1 MNVTNTWYHC
11 ANGNHNRL
19 YCNTGSL
26 HRCLPY
32 PNHYLIPADQY
43 LPVYRVLEYTASQT
57 ADTVTPHTH
66 TPTAQ
71 VHKRPWVRWRRWEY
85 REYNYILTATW
96 YKHYTPPLFQ
106 LVLHIDHWTSQ
117 RTVSWCEYC
126 AAKLGAESRELT
138 DDSYVRVYGIIYVCL
153 SICGIHTH
161 THWLHVCTGIWG
173 LLINTPSDILC
184 MLNECRKSLVYCTY
198 M

>member
-1 MNVTNTWYHC
+1 MEITTDCIAIQEVCTGVCPTQTTTSSLQTNT
-11 ANGNHNRL
+11 
-19 YCNTGSL
+19 SL
-26 HRCLPY
+26 CTECWSTQPHRQQ
-32 PNHYLIPADQY
+32 IQW
-43 LPVYRVLEYTASQT
+43 
-57 ADTVTPHTH
+57 PHTH